1 MEWQAVV
8 DADSPKVPVSALVT
22 LLRPHQGGGVGGAGG
37 GPHQNVEEAGV
48 CTVHVVPE
56 GEAHRGG
63 GLQRG
68 TLQPGTVPRSARG
81 WRLNEGVMTCKHR
94 PKVEVPA
101 PHLTKDGP

>member
-8 DADSPKVPVSALVT
+8 DADSPKVPVSALVA

-37 GPHQNVEEAGV
+37 GPHQDIEVAGV

-63 GLQRG
+63 GLQHR
-68 TLQPGTVPRSARG
+68 TLQPGTVPRPARG
-81 WRLNEGVMTCKHR
+81 
-94 PKVEVPA
+94 
-101 PHLTKDGP
+101 